1 MNLKKLELF
10 GFKSFMR
17 KLDIHF
23 SDGITVIV
31 GPNGCGKTNVTDA
44 VRWVL
49 GEGNARAL
57 RGTKME
63 DLIFN
68 GTRDY
73 KPLNVAEV
81 ELTVDNS
88 SRILPID
95 FSEVT
100 VTRRVYRSGESE
112 FLINKVPGRLRDI
125 HELFMDTGLGS
136 RAYSVIERDMVEM
149 VLADQPE
156 KRRELIEE
164 AAGIHKYKIR
174 ERQARRKL
182 ESTDEDLHRISD
194 VLREVER
201 QVRSL
206 KRQVGAAKR
215 FQEIRDRQREL
226 EVGLAL
232 VELDEMETRGRQLR
246 EALSENSAERDGSA
260 AKVAAL
266 ETEIEGLRSR
276 SAQAD
281 NELQDAQR
289 EVDRLADVARRAEAE
304 VMVRRERREALLER
318 ARRLGAERDEL
329 EARIDE
335 AGSTRGTLETERRGC
350 GTRLEEL
357 EARLHE
363 EEESLRRL
371 DSDLGERRAELSR
384 AREAVEASSQDVGR
398 LRTELANLEARA
410 AHLDEREAALSAE
423 ARELEQAVADG
434 SAELEAAA
442 RKVEELRADRDGVE
456 REQQQAAAARDDL
469 DERREAARA
478 EEARINVELES
489 ARSTLELLRGLQE
502 GYEGYG
508 QGARALLSRGD
519 GVRPLAD
526 GVRPNRPDLMAALD
540 TALEGVIEYLVAPGK
555 DDVVGAVR
563 SLRDG
568 QGRATVVDLAGF
580 RAGASTRGD
589 VSFAAADPSVLGS
602 ARSFLDVDGDLG
614 VVLDELLARTLIV
627 ETMDDALRLAARQDA
642 RGYRF
647 VTRDGDWVEHPGLV
661 HGGSPPSADD
671 TRLLGRAARV
681 TELSARVSE
690 AEERRAAAGAEVARL
705 GSEREQLS
713 LRIEHLRSRGEETR
727 EALAGEERNA
737 ERVRT
742 EVAAR
747 ERRLAA
753 VRAESGEVGTA
764 REELARE
771 RRARIELVEQAEEER
786 RGLEEGWRRREDEIV
801 DSSAMRDQAKNACH
815 DLKLEAERVR
825 GEAERK
831 ELDLKR
837 LEESVLDD
845 REGIARREEE
855 RASTEEAAAGL
866 AREIEAAQEEVA
878 AHARE
883 LDAHKERRDK
893 VAADRSQV
901 IAGLREVEEQRN
913 RWSRLRD
920 ESAEL
925 VHGNEMELQRIDS
938 HHEEL
943 IGRTER
949 EFEVDLAQPGSR
961 EAHGALLAVD
971 SETLEAARTERE
983 DLRRQ
988 VERLGAVNMVALDQ
1002 YERESKRFEFLK
1014 MQKDDLEEA
1023 REKLR
1028 RTIRK
1033 INRTARTMLT
1043 STLDEVRVHFQT
1055 TFGTLFEG
1063 GVSDIRLAGDE
1074 DPLHAPIEIFA
1085 RPRGKRLN
1093 SISLM
1098 SSGERSLTAVA
1109 FLFAIYLVKPSPFC
1123 ILDEVDAPLDDAN
1136 IGRFLEMLKK
1146 VSRQTQFV
1154 MITHNK
1160 KTMEVADYLY
1170 GVTMQEPGVSQL
1182 VSVRLGREE
1191 GEMSA
1196 AEIEAA
1202 LDAEAAAEAAANG
1215 DAQPEELVAEGTS

>member
-201 QVRSL
+201 QVRAL
-206 KRQVGAAKR
+206 RRQVGAARR

-232 VELDEMETRGRQLR
+232 VELDEMESRARSLR
-246 EALSENSAERDGSA
+246 EALAESTAERDGSA

-266 ETEIEGLRSR
+266 ETEIEAHRSR

-281 NELQDAQR
+281 VELQDAQR

-304 VMVRRERREALLER
+304 GMVRRERREALLER
-318 ARRLGAERDEL
+318 ARRLAAERDEL
-329 EARIDE
+329 EARI
-335 AGSTRGTLETERRGC
+335 AGSGEARAAVQEQRAAC
-350 GTRLEEL
+350 DDRLREL
-357 EARLHE
+357 EARLGE

-384 AREAVEASSQDVGR
+384 AREAVEVSSQDVGR

-410 AHLDEREAALSAE
+410 AHLEERDAALAAE
-423 ARELEQAVADG
+423 ARELENALAAG
-434 SAELEAAA
+434 RAELERAS
-442 RKVEELRADRDGVE
+442 RKADEHR
-456 REQQQAAAARDDL
+456 AARDAGERELRSALAARDGL
-469 DERREAARA
+469 DESREAARA
-478 EEARINVELES
+478 GEAAAAVELES
-489 ARSTLELLRGLQE
+489 ARSALEMLRGLQDAR
-502 GYEGYG
+502 EGYG
-508 QGARALLSRGD
+508 QGARALLGEGRGL
-519 GVRPLAD
+519 RPLAD
-526 GVRPNRPDLMAALD
+526 AVRPVRADLMAALD
-540 TALEGVIEYLVAPGK
+540 SALEGVIEYVVAPDRTGA
-555 DDVVGAVR
+555 VEAVR

-568 QGRATVVDLAGF
+568 KGRATVVDLAGF
-580 RAGASTRGD
+580 RAGTATRGKY
-589 VSFAAADPSVLGS
+589 SFPSDPAILGT
-602 ARSFLDVDGDLG
+602 ARSFLQVDGELG
-614 VVLDELLARTLIV
+614 VVLDELLSRTLIV
-627 ETMDDALRLAARQDA
+627 ETLDDALRFAARPEA
-642 RGYRF
+642 RGFRF
-647 VTRDGDWVEHPGLV
+647 VARSGDRVEHPGLV
-661 HGGSPPSADD
+661 HGGTQAAADD
-671 TRLLGRAARV
+671 TRILGRAARV
-681 TELSARVSE
+681 ADLSARVVQ
-690 AEERRAAAGAEVARL
+690 AEERRDGARQEVARL
-705 GSEREQLS
+705 GDRREEMS
-713 LRIEHLRSRGEETR
+713 LRIEELRVRAEEAR
-727 EALAGEERNA
+727 EAVLGEERDL

-742 EVAAR
+742 ENAAR
-747 ERRLAA
+747 ERRLGA
-753 VRAESGEVGTA
+753 VRAEASDVARAGED
-764 REELARE
+764 LARD
-771 RRARIELVEQAEEER
+771 RRARIARVEHAEEER
-786 RGLEEGWRRREDEIV
+786 RGLEDGWRRREDEIV
-801 DSSAMRDQAKNACH
+801 DSSAARDRARNACH
-815 DLKLEAERVR
+815 ELRLEVERAR
-825 GEAERK
+825 GEAERRDQ
-831 ELDLKR
+831 DLRR
-837 LEESVLDD
+837 LEESVLAD
-845 REGIARREEE
+845 REGVSRREEE
-855 RASTEEAAAGL
+855 RASTEEAAAEL
-866 AREIEAAQEEVA
+866 ARGIEEAARETA

-883 LDAHKERRDK
+883 LERHKEMRDRI
-893 VAADRSQV
+893 AAGRSEV
-901 IAGLREVEEQRN
+901 LAALRGVEEERG

-920 ESAEL
+920 ESAESA
-925 VHGNEMELQRIDS
+925 HGQELELQRLES
-938 HHEEL
+938 HREEL
-943 IGRTER
+943 IARTER
-949 EFEVDLAQPGSR
+949 EFDVDLGLAGAR
-961 EAHGALLAVD
+961 EAHGALLGAEPE
-971 SETLEAARTERE
+971 SLEAARRERE

-988 VERLGAVNMVALDQ
+988 VERLGAVNLVALDQ
-1002 YERESKRFEFLK
+1002 YERESKRYEFLK
-1014 MQKDDLEEA
+1014 TQKDDLEEA

-1033 INRTARTMLT
+1033 INRTARTKLMT
-1043 STLDEVRVHFQT
+1043 TLEEVRVHFQT

-1063 GVSDIRLAGDE
+1063 GQADIRLAGDE

-1093 SISLM
+1093 NISLM

-1136 IGRFLEMLKK
+1136 IGRFLDMLRK
-1146 VSRQTQFV
+1146 VSRKTQFV

-1160 KTMEVADYLY
+1160 KTMEVADFLY

-1182 VSVRLGREE
+1182 VSVRLGREA

-1202 LDAEAAAEAAANG
+1202 LDRDDAESANG
-1215 DAQPEELVAEGTS
+1215 GSPREEELVAGGAA

>member
-1 MNLKKLELF
+1 
-10 GFKSFMR
+10 
-17 KLDIHF
+17 
-23 SDGITVIV
+23 
-31 GPNGCGKTNVTDA
+31 VTDA

-95 FSEVT
+95 FTEVT

-226 EVGLAL
+226 EIGLAM
-232 VELDEMETRGRQLR
+232 VELEEMEARARQLR
-246 EALSENSAERDGSA
+246 EALADNAAERDGSA

-266 ETEIEGLRSR
+266 EAEIEGLRSR

-289 EVDRLADVARRAEAE
+289 QVDGVADVARRAEAE
-304 VMVRRERREALLER
+304 VMVRRERREAMLER
-318 ARRLGAERDEL
+318 ARRLARERDEL
-329 EARIDE
+329 EARIVE
-335 AGSTRGTLETERRGC
+335 AGAARGTLEEERAACEVRLQELE
-350 GTRLEEL
+350 TRL
-357 EARLHE
+357 RE
-363 EEESLRRL
+363 EEDSLRRL

-384 AREAVEASSQDVGR
+384 AREAVEVSSQDVGK
-398 LRTELANLEARA
+398 LRTELANLEART
-410 AHLDEREAALSAE
+410 AHLEEREAALASE
-423 ARELEQAVADG
+423 AAELEQALAAG
-434 SAELEAAA
+434 RAELEEAA
-442 RKVEELRADRDGVE
+442 RRVEAMRADRDAAE
-456 REQQQAAAARDDL
+456 RELQEAVASRDDL
-469 DERREAARA
+469 DDRRESARA
-478 EEARINVELES
+478 EEARINVDLES
-489 ARSTLELLRGLQE
+489 ARSALDLLRGLQDS
-502 GYEGYG
+502 YEGYG
-508 QGARALLSRGD
+508 QGARSLLSRG
-519 GVRPLAD
+519 GGLRPLAD
-526 GVRPNRPDLMAALD
+526 GVRPTRTDLMVALD
-540 TALEGVIEYLVAPGK
+540 AALEGVIEYVVAPGAA
-555 DDVVGAVR
+555 DVVDAVR

-568 QGRATVVDLAGF
+568 QGRATVVDLDGF
-580 RAGASTRGD
+580 RSG
-589 VSFAAADPSVLGS
+589 AAARGGTSLPADPAVLGP
-602 ARSFLDVDGDLG
+602 ARSFLEVDGDLG
-614 VVLDELLARTLIV
+614 IVLDELLSRTLIV
-627 ETMDDALRLAARQDA
+627 ESLDDALRCAARPDA
-642 RGYRF
+642 RGFRF

-661 HGGSPPSADD
+661 HGGSPPAADD
-671 TRLLGRAARV
+671 TRLLGRASRV
-681 TELSARVSE
+681 AELSARVLA
-690 AEERRAAAGAEVARL
+690 AEELRDEARAEVQRL
-705 GSEREQLS
+705 GSRREELS
-713 LRIEHLRSRGEETR
+713 LRIQELRDRVEQGR
-727 EALAGEERNA
+727 EALLQQERGL
-737 ERVRT
+737 ERVRA
-742 EVAAR
+742 EAAGR
-747 ERRLAA
+747 ERRLEV
-753 VRAESGEVGTA
+753 VRAESAEVEAA
-764 REELARE
+764 REGLVRE
-771 RRARIELVEQAEEER
+771 RRSRIALVEQAEEER
-786 RGLEEGWRRREDEIV
+786 RTLEEGWRRRENEIV
-801 DSSAMRDQAKNACH
+801 DSSAMRDQARNACH
-815 DLKLEAERVR
+815 DLRLEAERVR

-831 ELDLKR
+831 ALDLRR
-837 LEESVLDD
+837 LEESVVSD
-845 REGIARREEE
+845 REGIDRREEE
-855 RASTEEAAAGL
+855 RGSTEEAAQEL
-866 AREIEAAQEEVA
+866 AREIEAAEQEVA
-878 AHARE
+878 ARARDLE
-883 LDAHKERRDK
+883 QHKERRDR

-901 IAGLREVEEQRN
+901 LAGLREVEEQRN

-920 ESAEL
+920 ESAES
-925 VHGNEMELQRIDS
+925 VHGNEMELQRIES
-938 HHEEL
+938 HREEL

-949 EFEVDLAQPGSR
+949 EFDVDLALPGSR
-961 EAHGALLAVD
+961 EAHGSLLGAD
-971 SETLEAARTERE
+971 EEPLEAARAERE

-988 VERLGAVNMVALDQ
+988 VERLGAVNLVALDQ
-1002 YERESKRFEFLK
+1002 YERESKRYEFLK

-1033 INRTARTMLT
+1033 INRTARTKLM
-1043 STLDEVRVHFQT
+1043 STLEEVRGHFQT

-1063 GVSDIRLAGDE
+1063 GQADIRLAGDE

-1093 SISLM
+1093 NISLM

-1146 VSRQTQFV
+1146 VSRKTQFV

-1170 GVTMQEPGVSQL
+1170 GVTE
-1182 VSVRLGREE
+1182 
-1191 GEMSA
+1191 

-1202 LDAEAAAEAAANG
+1202 LDRDDAEAAAANG
-1215 DAQPEELVAEGTS
+1215 GGPGEPELVAEGTS